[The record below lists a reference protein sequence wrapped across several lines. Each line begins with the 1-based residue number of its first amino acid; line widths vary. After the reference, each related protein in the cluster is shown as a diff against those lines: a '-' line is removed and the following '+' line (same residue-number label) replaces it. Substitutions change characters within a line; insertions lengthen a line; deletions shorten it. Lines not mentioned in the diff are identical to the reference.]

1 MTRRRRKPDYIPTPE
16 QIRMA
21 CVQIRAGWSETAE
34 QQRKVGKSE
43 PYEFPVVATA
53 DLGRNGREN
62 YAE

>member
-53 DLGRNGREN
+53 ALGRNAKG
-62 YAE
+62 